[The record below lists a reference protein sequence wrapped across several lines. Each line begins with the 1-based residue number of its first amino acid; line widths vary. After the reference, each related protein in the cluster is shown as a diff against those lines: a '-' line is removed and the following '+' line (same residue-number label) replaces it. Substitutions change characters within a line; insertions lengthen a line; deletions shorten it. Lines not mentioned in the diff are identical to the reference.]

1 MSVPPESDSAATTA
15 FRKKL
20 GELTDRL
27 DDLRPSLEVDD
38 FGSILTQDLETAY
51 EELQVADEEVRS
63 QQEQISTLLEDQ
75 KRLRLKHD
83 RMLAVLPIAMLAT
96 DEHGLI
102 LNANAAA
109 AALLE
114 IQAARVLGKPVFS
127 FAVPDDRPALR
138 RQLASQARLGRDFR
152 HGATLRA
159 RSGRLVNVQMLVS
172 VVPGSADERSWML
185 LSSDV
190 TSGRTRELT
199 DPLPQALVQLA
210 SLASDGE
217 GLHVLV
223 ERAASLCQE
232 ALGAG
237 TTVSLNVG
245 HPLSPDAVA
254 TTSKTAQGL
263 DGAQV
268 AARSGPCVSAYDERM
283 TVVSPDL
290 RSDRRW
296 PELGAK
302 ALHEVTGSVSVP
314 LEAGDELLGVLSV
327 YVHQAS
333 VEDRVED
340 CELLAA
346 TLTAVMMD
354 HRLHDE
360 LERAAA
366 NMEKALQ
373 SRATI
378 DQAKGIV
385 MADKHCSAEEAF
397 EYLAALSS
405 RGHVKLRDLAQG
417 IVDRASQPD

>member
-1 MSVPPESDSAATTA
+1 MPVPPESDSSATTA

-20 GELTDRL
+20 GELTERL

-75 KRLRLKHD
+75 KRLRLKQD
-83 RMLAVLPIAMLAT
+83 RMLAVLPIAMLTT

-127 FAVPDDRPALR
+127 FVVPDDRPALR

-159 RSGRLVNVQMLVS
+159 RSGRLLTVQMLVS
-172 VVPGSADERSWML
+172 TVPGSATERSWMVL
-185 LSSDV
+185 APDV
-190 TSGRTRELT
+190 TSERPRALT

-210 SLASDGE
+210 SLASDRQ

-237 TTVSLNVG
+237 ATVSLNVG
-245 HPLSPDAVA
+245 HPLTPDAVA
-254 TTSKTAQGL
+254 TTSRTAQGL
-263 DGAQV
+263 DGAQA
-268 AARSGPCVSAYDERM
+268 AARSGPCITAYEDRV
-283 TVVSPDL
+283 TIVSPDL

-302 ALHEVTGSVSVP
+302 ALHEVAGSVSVP
-314 LEAGDELLGVLSV
+314 LAAGDELLGVLNV
-327 YVHQAS
+327 YVHQSS
-333 VEDRVED
+333 VEDKVED

-346 TLTAVMMD
+346 TLAAVMMD
-354 HRLHDE
+354 LRLHAE
-360 LERAAA
+360 LELAAA
-366 NMEKALQ
+366 NLEKALE

-385 MADKHCSAEEAF
+385 MADRHCSADDAF
-397 EYLAALSS
+397 DYLVALSS
-405 RGHVKLRDLAQG
+405 RGHVKLRDLAQA
-417 IVDRASQPD
+417 IVDRTSLPD